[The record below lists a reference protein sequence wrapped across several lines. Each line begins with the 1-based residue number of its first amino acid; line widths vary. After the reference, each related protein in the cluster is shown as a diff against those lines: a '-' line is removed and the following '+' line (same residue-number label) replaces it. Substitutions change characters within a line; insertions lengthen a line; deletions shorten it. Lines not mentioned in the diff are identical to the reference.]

1 MTEHNHAPEAGA
13 APEAA
18 STQEA
23 ATGHGNHTVE
33 TPAERVPARV
43 INETIRYTAFTAFK
57 KTGTYAGM
65 HGSAAARNATDA
77 ATQAFASAE
86 FSNLIAELAT
96 EDVTL
101 RGAYDVS
108 GLRAD
113 ADLML
118 WFHAPTAEAIQDAI
132 RRFGRT
138 LFGGAFDVV
147 FSAMGIHRPA
157 EFNKS
162 HVPAFMAG
170 AEARDWLCFYPFV
183 RSYEW
188 YLLPDEERKQML
200 FEHGMAGRPFKGILS
215 NTVASFALGDY
226 EWLLALESNDL
237 HEIVDMMRELRATAA
252 RRHVRE
258 EVPFYTGRKLDINSI
273 GEHFA

>member
-1 MTEHNHAPEAGA
+1 MSEH
-13 APEAA
+13 
-18 STQEA
+18 SI
-23 ATGHGNHTVE
+23 E

-43 INETIRYTAFTAFK
+43 INDTIRYTAFTAFK
-57 KTGTYAGM
+57 KTGAYATT
-65 HGSAAARNATDA
+65 AAE
-77 ATQAFASAE
+77 ASADLQA
-86 FSNLIAELAT
+86 LIAQLAT

-118 WFHAPTAEAIQDAI
+118 WFHASTAEAIQDAL
-132 RRFGRT
+132 RRFRHT
-138 LFGGAFDVV
+138 AFGAAFELN
-147 FSAMGIHRPA
+147 FTAMGIHRPA

-237 HEIVDMMRELRATAA
+237 HEIVDMMRELRATGA

-258 EVPFYTGRKLDINSI
+258 EVPFYTGRKLNLETI